1 MRTTRKP
8 APPPSPLAPRICQ
21 CGCKLEFGPGRNDQI
36 YLNKQHADFAYNNGI
51 RKRKN
56 ASRIK
61 HEKILAQN
69 DRILEK
75 HYKSNP
81 IKDNRVVVYKAIL
94 FADGFDFSYHV
105 GKSEEQGKE
114 YHYTYRYCIC
124 LNPLNPHKVAIY
136 KR

>member
-8 APPPSPLAPRICQ
+8 ALPPSPLAPRICQ

-36 YLNKQHADFAYNNGI
+36 YLNKQHADFGYNHGP

-124 LNPLNPHKVAIY
+124 LNPLNPSKVAIY